1 MPVMNGWDFL
11 DNMLIKNLNLKVYM
25 LTSSIDPKD
34 QEKALGYHAVKDFIS
49 KPLKEERLRKIIG

>member
-1 MPVMNGWDFL
+1 
-11 DNMLIKNLNLKVYM
+11 M

-34 QEKALGYHAVKDFIS
+34 QEKAMAYSVVKDFIS